1 MAEGALTEAALAP
14 VVRLLS
20 NLRLTLILI
29 LIMWDVVI
37 SHVDARWVVMVS
49 LFALPANCLLLFRW
63 GRPGAA
69 LVIGSYFTT
78 WDAVSSI
85 AVLIADFVSERS
97 APALSVSYLLL
108 SALLV
113 GVISGDKA
121 LFAWCVPV
129 TAGIGGL
136 VYAFSNA
143 STRLLVLV
151 LCGAAVLV
159 VLGRRMSNQT
169 ARIEGLA
176 ADAAEA
182 HSLQVGAE
190 ERLILARDLHDTVA
204 KSAAGVRMLAEVL
217 RDSLEKTDYATEAI
231 ALFAAADA
239 LSSESRAVLDELR
252 SLPTDDLRVRL
263 AQDAETW
270 GRRTGVPVGVECF
283 GNRISGDASITW
295 QAQRVLGELLSNI
308 EKHANASKVL
318 VRIGGDSTLCIRVED
333 NGIGL
338 PQRILDDS
346 SNLRG
351 SGHYGLCGV
360 AERLDALGGRLGLSS
375 RPGGGTTVCVSIP
388 YSQTS
393 SDTTA
398 SGGFSA
404 PGRTAA

>member
-29 LIMWDVVI
+29 LVMWDVMI
-37 SHVDARWVVMVS
+37 SHTDARWVIVVS
-49 LFALPANCLLLFRW
+49 LLALPANCLLLFRW
-63 GRPGAA
+63 GRRGVT

-78 WDAVSSI
+78 WDAVSSVS
-85 AVLIADFVSERS
+85 VLIVDFVSVRS
-97 APALSVSYLLL
+97 APAFSISYLLL
-108 SALLV
+108 SALLI

-129 TAGIGGL
+129 ATGVASLIY
-136 VYAFSNA
+136 VFSNI
-143 STRLLVLV
+143 SDRLLVLV
-151 LCGAAVLV
+151 LLGTAVLV
-159 VLGRRMSNQT
+159 VLGRRMSRQT

-204 KSAAGVRMLAEVL
+204 KSAAGLRMLAEVL
-217 RDSLEKTDYATEAI
+217 RDSLEETDYGAEAT

-252 SLPTDDLRVRL
+252 SLPTDDLRARL

-270 GRRTGVPVGVECF
+270 GRRTGVPVDVECF

-308 EKHANASKVL
+308 EKHSKASKVL
-318 VRIGGDSTLCIRVED
+318 VRVSGESTLCIRVDD

-360 AERLDALGGRLGLSS
+360 AERLDALGGRLRLSS
-375 RPGGGTTVCVSIP
+375 RPGGGTTVRVDIP
-388 YSQTS
+388 YSQRTS
-393 SDTTA
+393 NTTA
-398 SGGFSA
+398 SGGLPA